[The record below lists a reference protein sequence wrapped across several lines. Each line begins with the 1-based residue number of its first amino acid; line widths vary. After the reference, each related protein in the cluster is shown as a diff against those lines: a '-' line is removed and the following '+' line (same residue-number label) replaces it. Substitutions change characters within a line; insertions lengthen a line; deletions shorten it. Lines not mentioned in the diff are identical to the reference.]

1 MRVFSTP
8 KAFGCSAQ
16 AQPPACPND
25 SKHKPC
31 ASIETRTAYRLL
43 RLSSWPAATTMY
55 IGEMGR
61 EVKRPIIL
69 QGTMAAPKEGHMR
82 LPDQFYQGLHFG
94 LSAWDEWGEKVSM
107 RSVFQAVR

>member
-1 MRVFSTP
+1 
-8 KAFGCSAQ
+8 
-16 AQPPACPND
+16 
-25 SKHKPC
+25 
-31 ASIETRTAYRLL
+31 
-43 RLSSWPAATTMY
+43 MY

-107 RSVFQAVR
+107 RLVFQAVRWLGVRGLGKAASSAHCPMCFVLSWPDKHCPRPT

>member
-1 MRVFSTP
+1 
-8 KAFGCSAQ
+8 
-16 AQPPACPND
+16 
-25 SKHKPC
+25 
-31 ASIETRTAYRLL
+31 
-43 RLSSWPAATTMY
+43 MY

-107 RSVFQAVR
+107 RSVFQAVRKVVGGKRAREGGEQCTLSDVFRVVLA